1 MNVVCDTNVLV
12 SAVLFGG
19 QPREVLRRIAEGN
32 AIGYTSPDLKRELA
46 DVLAR
51 EKFGLSSEQ
60 VSSILQL
67 IGETFIE
74 VVPDEVPDVIRDDPD
89 DNVVLACA
97 VAANAQWIVSG
108 DRHLLDLKSYQET
121 TILSPV
127 DALTQW
133 K

>member
-74 VVPDEVPDVIRDDPD
+74 VVPDEIPDVIRDDPD